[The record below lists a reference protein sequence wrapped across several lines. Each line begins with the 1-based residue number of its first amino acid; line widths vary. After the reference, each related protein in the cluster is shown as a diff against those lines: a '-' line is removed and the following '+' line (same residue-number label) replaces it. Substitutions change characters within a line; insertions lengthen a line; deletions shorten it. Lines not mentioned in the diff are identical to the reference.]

1 VTDPADL
8 AHEVLIRVA
17 EFVRKLPAEQLAD
30 LASGEARIAL
40 VAKGGRVAVP
50 GGTASGGT
58 RAAARGAAD
67 QLPHPAE
74 QIATTM
80 AEIADRTA
88 ARRYLE
94 VDLKLTGPKLQRLA
108 AELGIAIPARPK
120 AKQLDGI
127 VEWAVGRRLDSE
139 AISRAGGA
147 R

>member
-17 EFVRKLPAEQLAD
+17 EFIRKLPAAQLAE
-30 LASGEARIAL
+30 LASGEARL
-40 VAKGGRVAVP
+40 DVVPKGGRRTPARAP
-50 GGTASGGT
+50 
-58 RAAARGAAD
+58 AAA
-67 QLPHPAE
+67 LPRPA
-74 QIATTM
+74 T
-80 AEIADRTA
+80 EIAATLSDIGDRAA

-94 VDLKLTGPKLQRLA
+94 TDLKLTVPRLKQLA
-108 AELGIAIPARPK
+108 ADLGITVRGTK
-120 AKQLDGI
+120 AQVLDGI